1 MSRILKDW
9 CLEMIRMVRT
19 RTMAMW
25 RTMMRTTT
33 MMMMIS
39 LKTMMMMTMTMM
51 VLWIM
56 SNWIRSLVMIRY
68 IDIGRRF
75 PSDRKKNT
83 TRKVMATPN

>member
-25 RTMMRTTT
+25 RRMMRTTMT
-33 MMMMIS
+33 MMMIS
-39 LKTMMMMTMTMM
+39 LKMMMMMTMM

-68 IDIGRRF
+68 IDIGRRL

>member
-33 MMMMIS
+33 TMMMIS
-39 LKTMMMMTMTMM
+39 LKTMMMRTMM